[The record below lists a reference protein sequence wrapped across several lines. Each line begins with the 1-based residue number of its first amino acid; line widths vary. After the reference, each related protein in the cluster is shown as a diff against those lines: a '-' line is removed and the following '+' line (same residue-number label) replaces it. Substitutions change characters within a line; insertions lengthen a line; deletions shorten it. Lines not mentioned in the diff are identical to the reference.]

1 MSVRLSGRTFAGVSL
16 SCVLWLAMLSCRNA
30 DIVSQAKNVGTV
42 YDTANEKLL
51 IRDDTPAL
59 LKGWEDDAPVYAEP
73 VAIVGWNEGV
83 STWEVFYATN
93 RALDA
98 SGSPEVRARHGNRL
112 SDVPL
117 YGRAEVTLPKRR
129 RGVDVPHEQP
139 KSLLPFG
146 SNSEAASSPVDLST
160 IDDVRPLS
168 TEEFLAGVRQQVD
181 RSRQRDVLLFVHGFN
196 VRFDASVV
204 RAAQIALDMPFN
216 GAVLAYSW
224 PSQGGV
230 QNYAVDEPINAASV
244 APFQEFLT
252 TLRSGLDPDVRIHI
266 LVHSMGNRIVM
277 QGLSTWNVPES
288 APQPPI
294 DNLALMAPDV
304 GLSDFRACAPGVVE
318 RCRRVTLYA
327 SVHDAALIASKNLH
341 QEQRAGDAHP
351 PVICAGIETIDC
363 SAVDI
368 TSLMGHSYYSANV
381 AVLSDL
387 FQTIKRDRPAA
398 ERPHLKSKKTADGVC
413 YRWTTSSPRDLWTW
427 HFEHLA
433 TDVIQN
439 AGHTTQET
447 TLQ

>member
-1 MSVRLSGRTFAGVSL
+1 MGRLHQLAWQVCLCSCLLTFSG
-16 SCVLWLAMLSCRNA
+16 CR
-30 DIVSQAKNVGTV
+30 DSDFVTQARQVGTI

-51 IRDDTPAL
+51 SREDTPAL
-59 LKGWEDDAPVYAEP
+59 LKGWEEDAPVYAEP
-73 VAIVGWNEGV
+73 VAVIAWSEGI

-93 RALDA
+93 RGLDA
-98 SGSPEVRARHGNRL
+98 ATGLEERARYGNRL
-112 SDVPL
+112 SQQPL

-139 KSLLPFG
+139 KRMLPIG
-146 SNSEAASSPVDLST
+146 SRKEPENSTIDLST
-160 IDDVRPLS
+160 IDDVQPLS
-168 TEEFLAGVRQQVD
+168 TEEFLDGVRRQVAT
-181 RSRQRDVLLFVHGFN
+181 SRQRDVLLFVHGFN
-196 VRFDASVV
+196 VSFDACVV

-230 QNYAVDEPINAASV
+230 QNYAVDEPLNAASV
-244 APFQEFLT
+244 VPFQEFLT
-252 TLRSGLDPDVRIHI
+252 QLRRGLDPEVRIHI

-277 QGLSTWNVPES
+277 QGLANWTYPATSG
-288 APQPPI
+288 QPPI

-304 GLSDFRACAPGVVE
+304 GLSDFRTHAPGVVQ

-327 SVHDAALIASKNLH
+327 SVHDAALIASKSLH

-351 PVICAGIETIDC
+351 PVIYPGIETIDC
-363 SAVDI
+363 SAVDV

-387 FQTIKRDRPAA
+387 FQLIKRDRPAA
-398 ERPHLKSKKTADGVC
+398 ERPHLKARKTSDGVC
-413 YRWTTSSPRDLWTW
+413 WRWTTSSPQDLWTW

-433 TDVIQN
+433 PDVTRNAQHTMRGGVIQ
-439 AGHTTQET
+439 
-447 TLQ
+447 